1 VRERPGT
8 MLPNAVPSQDWSH
21 GPKTPAEKT
30 DPFAEIH
37 KRLDQISEK
46 MDRCL
51 AEVAAAARGAP
62 APAPKRSN
70 LLAARCGDATVP
82 EPSQMAILPESS
94 EPQRLGSLAAR
105 DSRVSS
111 FSLRPS
117 AAFASRPSRM
127 SVNSSFHC
135 AASRVSLAI
144 NERKS
149 AASLTKSAA
158 GLPRE
163 SLAVHL
169 IPFNEYGQPEA
180 VTRQELANRLNQR
193 RRRGVE
199 SAERQR
205 RAHAPWATPATT
217 SDKSVKVAQWLTR
230 RSRCDRL
237 WEILDDPHSSWL
249 AWVLSMSLRLTVV
262 LSLAVT
268 LLQTSQEESF
278 LDAQVAAVLETAID
292 SIFLLEFMCRLLSAP
307 SKATYFADL
316 YNWAD
321 MLASLGL
328 IFRASTGFMTVASG
342 ADAVQGF
349 LLYVLPVVRLLKLL
363 RYFESLRLLVD
374 AAANSVE
381 ALPVLFYT
389 LVLITLSSATIIYLV
404 EVRSNI
410 PSLAHAIWLAI
421 VTMTTVGYGDYAPKS
436 VSGYLFVS
444 VLTTVSVLFF
454 ALPVGI
460 IGHEFTAAWHMRR
473 QVLLFARVR
482 KCFLKWGY
490 DGEDVEALFQYAD
503 ADADGMLNL
512 LEFCELLHEM
522 RLGLD
527 TDSLIELFMLFDPG
541 NEGFIE
547 FSSLLRR
554 LFPDYAELDEEEAEQ
569 GDQDKSE

>member
-1 VRERPGT
+1 
-8 MLPNAVPSQDWSH
+8 MLPNAVPSPDWSH
-21 GPKTPAEKT
+21 GPKNPADS

-51 AEVAAAARGAP
+51 AEVAAAAAPAAPRGA

-70 LLAARCGDATVP
+70 LLATVP
-82 EPSQMAILPESS
+82 EPSQMPVLPESS

-205 RAHAPWATPATT
+205 RAQAPWATPATT

-249 AWVLSMSLRLTVV
+249 AWMLSMSLRLTVV
-262 LSLAVT
+262 LSLVVT

-278 LDAQVAAVLETAID
+278 LDVEVAAVLETAID
-292 SIFLLEFMCRLLSAP
+292 SIFLVEFLCRLLSAP

-328 IFRASTGFMTVASG
+328 IFRASTGFMTASG

-490 DGEDVEALFQYAD
+490 HGEDVEALFQYAD

-554 LFPDYAELDEEEAEQ
+554 LFPDYAELDEEVDEED
-569 GDQDKSE
+569 DQDKSE

>member
-1 VRERPGT
+1 VSF
-8 MLPNAVPSQDWSH
+8 AVCTVQSH
-21 GPKTPAEKT
+21 ILCGFVQLGRHAG
-30 DPFAEIH
+30 IN
-37 KRLDQISEK
+37 
-46 MDRCL
+46 
-51 AEVAAAARGAP
+51 GAP
-62 APAPKRSN
+62 LS
-70 LLAARCGDATVP
+70 GW
-82 EPSQMAILPESS
+82 
-94 EPQRLGSLAAR
+94 
-105 DSRVSS
+105 
-111 FSLRPS
+111 
-117 AAFASRPSRM
+117 
-127 SVNSSFHC
+127 H
-135 AASRVSLAI
+135 
-144 NERKS
+144 
-149 AASLTKSAA
+149 
-158 GLPRE
+158 GLHD
-163 SLAVHL
+163 V
-169 IPFNEYGQPEA
+169 
-180 VTRQELANRLNQR
+180 
-193 RRRGVE
+193 
-199 SAERQR
+199 
-205 RAHAPWATPATT
+205 
-217 SDKSVKVAQWLTR
+217 
-230 RSRCDRL
+230 
-237 WEILDDPHSSWL
+237 
-249 AWVLSMSLRLTVV
+249 
-262 LSLAVT
+262 
-268 LLQTSQEESF
+268 
-278 LDAQVAAVLETAID
+278 
-292 SIFLLEFMCRLLSAP
+292 
-307 SKATYFADL
+307 
-316 YNWAD
+316 
-321 MLASLGL
+321 
-328 IFRASTGFMTVASG
+328 SG

-554 LFPDYAELDEEEAEQ
+554 LFPDYAELGEDEGKE

>member
-1 VRERPGT
+1 
-8 MLPNAVPSQDWSH
+8 MLPNEVPAPDWSH
-21 GPKTPAEKT
+21 GAKNPPGA

-51 AEVAAAARGAP
+51 AEVAAAAAPAPAPAAPRGA

-70 LLAARCGDATVP
+70 LLATVP
-82 EPSQMAILPESS
+82 EPAQMQILPESS

-127 SVNSSFHC
+127 SVNSNFHC
-135 AASRVSLAI
+135 ATSRVSLAI
-144 NERKS
+144 SERKS

-205 RAHAPWATPATT
+205 RAQAPWATPATT

-262 LSLAVT
+262 LSLVVT

-278 LDAQVAAVLETAID
+278 LDLKVAAVLETAID
-292 SIFLLEFMCRLLSAP
+292 SVFLLEFFCRLLSAP
-307 SKATYFADL
+307 SKATYFADF

-321 MLASLGL
+321 MLASTGL
-328 IFRASTGFMTVASG
+328 LFRASTGMTVATASG
-342 ADAVQGF
+342 ADAVHGF

-554 LFPDYAELDEEEAEQ
+554 LFPDYAELSEEDVEE
-569 GDQDKSE
+569 GDQDKPE